1 MKNCNFDLIT
11 VDANEIKQ
19 QTTTAENAVVVVA
32 ETTNPFLV
40 TLYVILFFNKNGKKN
55 LQKITK

>member
-19 QTTTAENAVVVVA
+19 QTTTAENAVVVIA
-32 ETTNPFLV
+32 ETTNPLLV
-40 TLYVILFFNKNGKKN
+40 TLYVILFFN
-55 LQKITK
+55 